1 MHYFLDAFGADLA
14 PMVARKPERVPGAV
28 DDLVTPRFSVRSLN
42 DQAFL
47 FYSGHV
53 RLYPMASQA
62 AVRFSLTLPGETV
75 TFPSKPVDLPAGAY
89 FVWPVNMNLGGARL
103 AYATAQPVTRIET
116 PQGPLYVFR
125 AVDRVAVE
133 FAFDPASVTSIEP
146 VSGRTTH
153 ANAGGRSVISDV
165 APGTGIALTVHP
177 RQGAPVRIVVLSEA
191 QAERLW
197 VLPLQGRTR
206 LLLSDALLF
215 TDEQALELRSKGNA
229 HFRVGVFPALATAT
243 FAKPALH
250 RGASDGIFEVFTAAA
265 PLRSV
270 DVTLN
275 RVREAQTVPPIA
287 IGGPAQAA
295 LQPAP
300 EVFGKS
306 AAWSVTVPADAVSD
320 GNDAYLQFDYVGD
333 VARLFAGTEL
343 IDDDYFNGLTWEIG
357 LKRFA
362 QKLQQPLTLTILP
375 LRQDAPIYLEP
386 QYRPAMAAGAQL
398 ADVMRARVVPE
409 YRLRIE

>member
-1 MHYFLDAFGADLA
+1 M
-14 PMVARKPERVPGAV
+14 
-28 DDLVTPRFSVRSLN
+28 
-42 DQAFL
+42 
-47 FYSGHV
+47 
-53 RLYPMASQA
+53 
-62 AVRFSLTLPGETV
+62 
-75 TFPSKPVDLPAGAY
+75 
-89 FVWPVNMNLGGARL
+89 
-103 AYATAQPVTRIET
+103 
-116 PQGPLYVFR
+116 FR
-125 AVDRVAVE
+125 AVDHIPAE

-146 VSGRTTH
+146 ASGRTTH
-153 ANAGGRSVISDV
+153 ANADGRSVISGL

-177 RQGAPVRIVVLSEA
+177 RQGAAVRIVVLSEA

-215 TDEQALELRSKGNA
+215 TDGQALELRSKGDA
-229 HFRVGVFPALATAT
+229 HFRVGVFPALATRPI
-243 FAKPALH
+243 AKPALQ
-250 RGASDGIFEVFTAAA
+250 RGASDGIFEVFTGRRA

-270 DVTLN
+270 DVTLT

-320 GNDAYLQFDYVGD
+320 GNDAYLRFDYVGD

-343 IDDDYFNGLTWEIG
+343 IDDEYFNGLTWEIG

-362 QKLQQPLTLTILP
+362 QKLQQPFTMTILP
-375 LRQDAPIYLEP
+375 LRQDAPIYMEP
-386 QYRPAMAAGAQL
+386 QYRPAMSAGAQA
-398 ADVMRARVVPE
+398 ADVLRVRISPE